1 MATFFLVE
9 DNRLLNE
16 ICRFALEEHGHQ
28 VLGQAFD
35 GQECIEKIQSIKN
48 RFGKYPDYILMDY
61 TMPIKNGVDATKEL
75 LKIDPGLKIIFMS
88 GDSSIKEEAL
98 SAGAGAFFEKPLN
111 IVTLLASINTI

>member
-16 ICRFALEEHGHQ
+16 FCRLTLEEHGHK

-35 GQECIEKIQSIKN
+35 GHECIEKICSLKEST
-48 RFGKYPDYILMDY
+48 GKYPDYIIMDY

-75 LKIDPGLKIIFMS
+75 LKLDPDLNIIFIS
-88 GDSSIKEEAL
+88 GDSTIKEEAI

-111 IVTLLASINTI
+111 VVTLLAELQKI